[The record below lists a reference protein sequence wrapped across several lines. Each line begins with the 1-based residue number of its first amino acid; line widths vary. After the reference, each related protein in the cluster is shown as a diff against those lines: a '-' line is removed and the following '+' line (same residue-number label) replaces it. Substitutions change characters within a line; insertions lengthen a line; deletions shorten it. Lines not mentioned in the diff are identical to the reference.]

1 MLTGYAAGIW
11 AYTLTHML
19 TRAFYALDD
28 AKTPLRISLGLVGFN
43 LTLNLTLVWPLGVA
57 GLAWSTAIS
66 ATLQV
71 ALLLVFLR
79 RRVQQPIDRNVLTS
93 WARTVLLVA
102 AMTAGLWFAIRGIDP
117 MTLSRTASAGLVA
130 AAVAGSAAFVAA
142 GAWVLRMPE
151 LGWLRKK

>member
-1 MLTGYAAGIW
+1 MCI
-11 AYTLTHML
+11 
-19 TRAFYALDD
+19 RD
-28 AKTPLRISLGLVGFN
+28 R
-43 LTLNLTLVWPLGVA
+43 VWPLGVA

-79 RRVQQPIDRNVLTS
+79 RRVQQPIDRSVLTS
-93 WARTVLLVA
+93 WARTVLLVGT
-102 AMTAGLWFAIRGIDP
+102 MTAGLWLAIRGVDP
-117 MTLSRTASAGLVA
+117 MTLSRTAIAGLVA